1 MSNQDLVLILNCG
14 SSSVKAAVMDVA
26 KKEILMSCLAEKVGQ
41 PDAYITFKV
50 NGEKNKHDLNA
61 PHDHT
66 AAVMALLEE
75 LKQLGLYDGVK
86 AIGHRVVHGGERFT
100 QSTVIT
106 PEVMRDIEACIV
118 LAPLH
123 NPAHILGI
131 QAAQQAFPQLPQV
144 AVFDTAFHQTMPPHA
159 FHYAVPTSLY
169 TKYGVRR
176 YGAHGT
182 SYRFV
187 AQETAAILNR
197 DINQMS
203 MVIAHLGNGASITA
217 VKNGQSQDTSM
228 GLTPLEGLVMG
239 TRSGDID
246 PSIFSFLAANANMSI
261 DQVTEMLNKQ
271 SGMLGLSNLSNDCRA
286 LEEAAASGDQ
296 GAELALSVFAYRLA
310 KYVGSMTVA
319 AGGLD
324 ALVFTGG
331 IGENSNVMREKVVNY
346 LHVFGLT
353 LDPDAN
359 LDARFGKAGVIS
371 TKDSK
376 GCVLV
381 VPTNEELMIALDTAQ
396 LTGMHL

>member
-26 KKEILMSCLAEKVGQ
+26 KKEVLMSCLAEKVGN

-50 NGEKNKHDLNA
+50 NGEKNKHDLSA

-66 AAVMALLEE
+66 AAVMALLDE
-75 LKQLGLYDGVK
+75 LKKLGLYDGVK

-261 DQVTEMLNKQ
+261 DQVTEMLNKE
-271 SGMLGLSNLSNDCRA
+271 SGMLGLSNLSNDCRI
-286 LEEAAASGDQ
+286 LEEAAANGDQ
-296 GAELALSVFAYRLA
+296 GAELALNVFAYRLA

-331 IGENSNVMREKVVNY
+331 IGENSDSMRKKVVDY
-346 LHVFGLT
+346 LHVFGLK
-353 LDPDAN
+353 LDDKAN
-359 LDARFGKAGVIS
+359 LDARFGKSGVIS

-376 GCVLV
+376 GNILV
-381 VPTNEELMIALDTAQ
+381 VPTNEELMIALDTAE
-396 LTGMHL
+396 LTGMHV

>member
-26 KKEILMSCLAEKVGQ
+26 KKEVLMSCLAEKVGN

-50 NGEKNKHDLNA
+50 NGEKNKHDLSA

-66 AAVMALLEE
+66 AAVMALLNE
-75 LKQLGLYDGVK
+75 LKKLGLYDGVK

-261 DQVTEMLNKQ
+261 DQVTEMLNKE
-271 SGMLGLSNLSNDCRA
+271 SGMLGLSNLSNDCRI
-286 LEEAAASGDQ
+286 LEEAAANGDQ
-296 GAELALSVFAYRLA
+296 GAELALNVFAYRLA

-331 IGENSNVMREKVVNY
+331 IGENSDSMRKKVVDY
-346 LHVFGLT
+346 LHVFGLK
-353 LDPDAN
+353 LDDQAN
-359 LDARFGKAGVIS
+359 LDARFGKSGVIS

-376 GCVLV
+376 GNILV
-381 VPTNEELMIALDTAQ
+381 VPTNEELMIALDTAE
-396 LTGMHL
+396 LTGMHV

>member
-131 QAAQQAFPQLPQV
+131 QAAQQAFPQLSQV